1 MSVAIPV
8 LISYH
13 WISAK
18 IAHLVGEMD
27 LMTVG
32 FVETYAEAGRFEAG
46 GRAGADGREFRI
58 RGQNADSDPDAEPAD
73 ESEEDVVATA
83 S

>member
-1 MSVAIPV
+1 M
-8 LISYH
+8 
-13 WISAK
+13 
-18 IAHLVGEMD
+18 
-27 LMTVG
+27 G

-46 GRAGADGREFRI
+46 GHAGADGRGFRI
-58 RGQNADSDPDAEPAD
+58 RGQNADSDADAEPAD